1 MKKMISLILAFS
13 FILALS
19 ACGSKETAKEAS
31 PEDVQPAASDQVITA
46 APTSE
51 PEYNSVEEYEDLDD
65 LPEIGGI
72 ETNEKLLSVDI
83 TFPASFFEDEDMSD
97 FDPDAYCHEQ
107 GFEKA
112 VLNDDGSV
120 TVTMTKAKHEKL
132 LHEMSD
138 SLDASFAEYIGSE
151 DTPYIMGITHSDNFD
166 NIEIIV
172 SRTEYENT
180 FDVTPF
186 AVAISAMMYQVFLDM
201 DYHVEVSV
209 VDADTGDVINTTVY
223 PDAFNS

>member
-1 MKKMISLILAFS
+1 
-13 FILALS
+13 
-19 ACGSKETAKEAS
+19 
-31 PEDVQPAASDQVITA
+31 
-46 APTSE
+46 
-51 PEYNSVEEYEDLDD
+51 
-65 LPEIGGI
+65 
-72 ETNEKLLSVDI
+72 
-83 TFPASFFEDEDMSD
+83 MSD

>member
-1 MKKMISLILAFS
+1 MKRKTISIILAGA
-13 FILALS
+13 FILSLA
-19 ACGSKETAKEAS
+19 ACGSTEAAE
-31 PEDVQPAASDQVITA
+31 EDPSVEPAVSEQAVAVTPDA
-46 APTSE
+46 E
-51 PEYNSVEEYEDLDD
+51 PEGASSEDQEDLED

-97 FDPDAYCHEQ
+97 FDPDAYCQEQ

-120 TVTMTKAKHEKL
+120 TVTMTKAKHESL
-132 LHEMSD
+132 LQEMSA

-151 DTPYIMGITHSDNFD
+151 DTPYIRGITHSDNFD
-166 NIEIIV
+166 SVEISV
-172 SRTEYENT
+172 SRAEYENA
-180 FDVTPF
+180 FDMTPF
-186 AVAISAMMYQVFLDM
+186 AVAISAMMYQVFLNM